1 VFPLTRKYFPL
12 TNFSNGKQTQ
22 KSLENDF
29 PKTTFRKTI
38 RNHFF
43 HEGKEAL
50 SEMEKE
56 VLTHVRNVSKF
67 YMPTK
72 FKD

>member
-1 VFPLTRKYFPL
+1 MNWLPS
-12 TNFSNGKQTQ
+12 FSVKFERAIGPKSKSTPKETKQPFFFMRGK
-22 KSLENDF
+22 
-29 PKTTFRKTI
+29 
-38 RNHFF
+38 
-43 HEGKEAL
+43 KEAL

-67 YMPTK
+67 YVPTK